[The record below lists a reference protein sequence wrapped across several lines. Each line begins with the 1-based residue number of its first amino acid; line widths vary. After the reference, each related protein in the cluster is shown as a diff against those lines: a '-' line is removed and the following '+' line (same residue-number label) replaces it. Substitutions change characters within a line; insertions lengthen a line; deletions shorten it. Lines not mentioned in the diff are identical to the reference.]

1 MKKLT
6 ALLLAAMMMFS
17 LAACGDKPNAE
28 NTNPPS
34 QQTNGG
40 TETKEPGGEKQYSQ
54 GVTDTEIKIANSAAT
69 SGAYA
74 PVGVPFNAGIQAYL
88 NMVNEAGG
96 IDGRKITFL
105 HTDDEFDPVK
115 GKAALQNFVEDEK
128 VFAIVGH
135 FGTPVVGATIEDL
148 KDYGIPA
155 VYFATGI
162 GQLYAEGA
170 KTNADGYNIFPVQP
184 IYTTEGQIMVAR
196 GVGTFKATKI
206 GIIYTNDDAG
216 KDMLTGAEAKCKEL
230 GIEYQSEQVTAGSSD
245 VSAAVTAIKNSGA
258 DFIVCASIQATMPTI
273 VKELA
278 AQGNTAPVIT
288 TYVNVS
294 DAIPPL
300 VAADIKGKFD
310 VYGNGWVDYYDEE
323 NLALYT
329 EWVGKIDPAYGMNAY
344 AQTGWIAAHFF
355 CEGLRRIEG
364 QDITWENYMKALEQ
378 APIQNPFGG
387 LIDYTNGNRAG
398 TQVMNLSKITTEGE
412 GGWELVD
419 ELRSMDDLVAMA
431 NG

>member
-1 MKKLT
+1 
-6 ALLLAAMMMFS
+6 
-17 LAACGDKPNAE
+17 
-28 NTNPPS
+28 
-34 QQTNGG
+34 
-40 TETKEPGGEKQYSQ
+40 
-54 GVTDTEIKIANSAAT
+54 
-69 SGAYA
+69 
-74 PVGVPFNAGIQAYL
+74 
-88 NMVNEAGG
+88 
-96 IDGRKITFL
+96 
-105 HTDDEFDPVK
+105 
-115 GKAALQNFVEDEK
+115 
-128 VFAIVGH
+128 
-135 FGTPVVGATIEDL
+135 
-148 KDYGIPA
+148 
-155 VYFATGI
+155 
-162 GQLYAEGA
+162 
-170 KTNADGYNIFPVQP
+170 
-184 IYTTEGQIMVAR
+184 
-196 GVGTFKATKI
+196 
-206 GIIYTNDDAG
+206 
-216 KDMLTGAEAKCKEL
+216 
-230 GIEYQSEQVTAGSSD
+230 
-245 VSAAVTAIKNSGA
+245 
-258 DFIVCASIQATMPTI
+258 MPTI

-431 NG
+431 NS